1 MSRCLL
7 LEDRL
12 RRVLADHG
20 LTLERAFESWAD
32 GDCVIDFSD
41 KDYAELLKGECEML
55 CDYMMLEEG
64 EESFASCVEECEET
78 IDNATTGS
86 IKIDPATRIVKE
98 STIPISC
105 DRVFNPNIRDEEKQP
120 WVKLRKRLI
129 DAGCEGEQEVIDC
142 IHQHEFIRYHIGGF
156 EPEEEMPTICYIHPR
171 NCHVEEMLRAVFR
184 RKQQ

>member
-1 MSRCLL
+1 MSGCLL

-12 RRVLADHG
+12 RRVLADYG
-20 LTLERAFESWAD
+20 LTLERAFESWVD

-41 KDYAELLKGECEML
+41 KDYAEYLKGECEML

-64 EESFASCVEECEET
+64 EEAFESCIEECEET
-78 IDNATTGS
+78 IDNATAGS
-86 IKIDPATRIVKE
+86 IKIDPVTRIVKE

-129 DAGCEGEQEVIDC
+129 DAGCEVEQEVTDW

-156 EPEEEMPTICYIHPR
+156 EPEEEPTICYIHPR

>member
-12 RRVLADHG
+12 RRVLSDYG
-20 LTLERAFESWAD
+20 LTLERAFESWVD
-32 GDCVIDFSD
+32 GSCVIDFSD

-55 CDYMMLEEG
+55 CDHMMLEEG
-64 EESFASCVEECEET
+64 EESFESCVEECEET
-78 IDNATTGS
+78 IYNATMGS
-86 IKIDPATRIVKE
+86 IKIDPATRMVKE

-105 DRVFNPNIRDEEKQP
+105 DRVFNPDIRDEEKQP

-129 DAGCEGEQEVIDC
+129 DAGCEVEQEVTDW

-156 EPEEEMPTICYIHPR
+156 EPEEEPTICYIHPR
-171 NCHVEEMLRAVFR
+171 NCHVEEMLRAIFR

>member
-12 RRVLADHG
+12 RRVLADYG

-32 GDCVIDFSD
+32 GDCVIDFKD
-41 KDYAELLKGECEML
+41 KDYAELLKGDCNML

-64 EESFASCVEECEET
+64 EESFESCIEECEET
-78 IDNATTGS
+78 IDNATMGS
-86 IKIDPATRIVKE
+86 IKIDPVTRIVKE

-105 DRVFNPNIRDEEKQP
+105 DMVFNPEIDDEEKQP
-120 WVKLRKRLI
+120 WVKLRNRLI
-129 DAGCEGEQEVIDC
+129 KAGCEVEQEVTDW
-142 IHQHEFIRYHIGGF
+142 IHQHEFIRYHIGGS
-156 EPEEEMPTICYIHPR
+156 EPEEEPTICYIHPR
-171 NCHVEEMLRAVFR
+171 NCHIEEMLRAVFR

>member
-12 RRVLADHG
+12 RSVLSNYG
-20 LTLERAFESWAD
+20 LTLERVFESWVD

-64 EESFASCVEECEET
+64 EESFDSCVEECEET
-78 IDNATTGS
+78 IDNATMGS
-86 IKIDPATRIVKE
+86 IKIDPATRMVKE

-105 DRVFNPNIRDEEKQP
+105 DRVFNPDVRDEERQP

-129 DAGCEGEQEVIDC
+129 DAGCEVDEEVTDW
-142 IHQHEFIRYHIGGF
+142 IHQHEFIRGHIGGF
-156 EPEEEMPTICYIHPR
+156 EPEEEPTICYIHPR
-171 NCHVEEMLRAVFR
+171 NCHVEQMLGAIFR
-184 RKQQ
+184 RRQ